1 MPRDAIPVLALR
13 ILRATEGMVHENLL
27 YRQIPDP
34 HFIFCRMKAARPVN
48 IFGVHNSVESVRS
61 WPVVRMMLEAQAC
74 EYQGRVLI
82 GLAHASTAS
91 MRIVGSMT

>member
-1 MPRDAIPVLALR
+1 M
-13 ILRATEGMVHENLL
+13 
-27 YRQIPDP
+27 
-34 HFIFCRMKAARPVN
+34 
-48 IFGVHNSVESVRS
+48 
-61 WPVVRMMLEAQAC
+61 VRMMLEAQAC